1 MSKIDKSV
9 LGVAGEFAVAAELC
23 RRNIYA
29 QPTFG
34 HQKRM
39 DLLAFGP
46 GGRMLRLEVKA
57 KQGQEWPNCHGIS
70 GLDTFLVFVD
80 FAGRLAAERP
90 DFYILFSSEWRDTA
104 MAAINRYKAKHPER
118 RAVITDE
125 GLVRLPDEVNA
136 QGHEYVVC
144 GVRPEHIAGHK
155 EAWQKIAEALQAR
168 SEFVRAVG
176 APEPALQDRSDCDA
190 DEAGET

>member
-46 GGRMLRLEVKA
+46 GGRMLRVEVKA
-57 KQGQEWPNCHGIS
+57 KQGHEWPNCRGIA

-80 FAGRLAAERP
+80 FAGRLPAERP
-90 DFYILFSSEWRDTA
+90 DFYILSSSEWRDTA
-104 MAAINRYKAKHPER
+104 TAAMNRYKTKHPER
-118 RAVITDE
+118 RAIITDE
-125 GLVRLPDEVNA
+125 NLLRLPDEVNA
-136 QGHEYVVC
+136 QGREYVGC
-144 GVRPEHIAGHK
+144 GVRPEHIAAHK
-155 EAWQKIAEALQAR
+155 EAWQKIADALHAP

-176 APEPALQDRSDCDA
+176 APEAA
-190 DEAGET
+190 I

>member
-46 GGRMLRLEVKA
+46 RGRMLRLEVKS
-57 KQGQEWPNCHGIS
+57 KQGRDWPNCRGIA
-70 GLDTFLVFVD
+70 GTDVFLVFVD
-80 FAGRLAAERP
+80 FEGKLPAERP
-90 DFYILFSSEWRDTA
+90 EFYILSSADWRDTVLDA
-104 MAAINRYKAKHPER
+104 RSRYLAKHPDR
-118 RAVITDE
+118 RVIITDE
-125 GLVRLPDEVNA
+125 NLVRLPDEVNA
-136 QGHEYVVC
+136 QGREYVGC
-144 GVRPEHIAGHK
+144 GVRPEYIRDHK
-155 EAWQKIAEALQAR
+155 ERWQKIAEALEAR
-168 SEFVRAVG
+168 GSIMRAEG
-176 APEPALQDRSDCDA
+176 TY
-190 DEAGET
+190 EA